1 VKKSII
7 HAVLAAVVLSFILC
21 GCESEEEKAARLAEI
36 ENIKTNIMLKMVEKN
51 LLNAISGNYGQI
63 MQTTELERE
72 IRELEYRLSQLQ
84 R

>member
-1 VKKSII
+1 MKKSII